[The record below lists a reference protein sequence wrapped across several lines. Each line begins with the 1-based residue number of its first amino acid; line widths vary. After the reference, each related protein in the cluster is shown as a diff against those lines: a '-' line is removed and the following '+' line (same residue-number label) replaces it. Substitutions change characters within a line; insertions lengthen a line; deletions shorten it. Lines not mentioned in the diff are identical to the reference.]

1 MADQNENM
9 ILNIMRKSNAQKS
22 QQAANKRQ
30 IIKEA
35 ESKADIRGQDYAK
48 KQAAAMYAPDDTALQ
63 GKAYYG
69 DELDQFET
77 VNQVLN
83 WINLESGNR
92 LKPNDIYNKQIV
104 EKVLNYI
111 KDKPQN
117 NTTKEKKEQ
126 TKKRV
131 DNAKKILFGDAFFRG
146 NLDSTKNKIKPNEV
160 EKYGT
165 LGVHAAAAKYA
176 KSGDTL
182 FGQMFGY
189 DNKTDKGDLSRQ
201 KVVDALAQGAH
212 NPSIYENEDVTELKR
227 LLRTAYVS
235 YNKTGNSSYMSAAAT
250 IADKL
255 GEKAYNNFQTP
266 EDCIQYENMILSISQ
281 SADAEGGPY
290 IDRARYD
297 IIANHIRQL
306 RNMKT
311 NNNVSHYDENGTR
324 LVDMPGNNSGAVKRT
339 FAQEQDN
346 IDKKEQ

>member
-9 ILNIMRKSNAQKS
+9 IFNIIRKSNAQKS

-35 ESKADIRGQDYAK
+35 ENKADTRGQDYAK

-104 EKVLNYI
+104 EEVLDYI
-111 KDKPQN
+111 KNKPQN

-126 TKKRV
+126 IKKRV
-131 DNAKKILFGDAFFRG
+131 DNAKKIFFGNAVVRG
-146 NLDSTKNKIKPNEV
+146 NVDSTKDKIKPREM
-160 EKYGT
+160 EEYGA
-165 LGVHAAAAKYA
+165 LGIHAAAANYA
-176 KSGDTL
+176 DNNL
-182 FGQMFGY
+182 FYG
-189 DNKTDKGDLSRQ
+189 NKTDKGGLSRQ
-201 KVVDALAQGAH
+201 KVVDALAQGVH
-212 NPSIYENEDVTELKR
+212 NPSIYENEDATELKR

-311 NNNVSHYDENGTR
+311 NNISHYDENGTR
-324 LVDMPGNNSGAVKRT
+324 LVDMPGNNSDAIKRT
-339 FAQEQDN
+339 FAQEQNN
-346 IDKKEQ
+346 INKKEQ

>member
-9 ILNIMRKSNAQKS
+9 IFNIIRNSNAQKS

-30 IIKEA
+30 LIKEA
-35 ESKADIRGQDYAK
+35 ESKADTRGQDYAK

-104 EKVLNYI
+104 EKVFDYI
-111 KDKPQN
+111 KNKPQN

-126 TKKRV
+126 IKKRV
-131 DNAKKILFGDAFFRG
+131 DNAKKILFGNAVVRG
-146 NLDSTKNKIKPNEV
+146 NVDSTKDKIKPRTIE
-160 EKYGT
+160 EAGA
-165 LGVHAAAAKYA
+165 LGIHAAAAYYA
-176 KSGDTL
+176 DKNLSYGSR
-182 FGQMFGY
+182 
-189 DNKTDKGDLSRQ
+189 TDKGGLSRQ
-201 KVVDALAQGAH
+201 KVVDALAQGVH

-235 YNKTGNSSYMSAAAT
+235 YNKTGNSSYMDAAAT

-266 EDCIQYENMILSISQ
+266 EDCIQYERMILYISQ

-290 IDRARYD
+290 IDRARYN
-297 IIANHIRQL
+297 IIAKHIKQL

-311 NNNVSHYDENGTR
+311 NNKVSHYDENGNK
-324 LVDMPGNNSGAVKRT
+324 LVDMPGNNSNAIKRT
-339 FAQEQDN
+339 FAQEQDKIN
-346 IDKKEQ
+346 KKEQ

>member
-9 ILNIMRKSNAQKS
+9 IFNIIRNSNAQKS

-30 IIKEA
+30 LIKEA
-35 ESKADIRGQDYAK
+35 ESKADTRGQDYAK

-77 VNQVLN
+77 VNQVLD
-83 WINLESGNR
+83 WINLESGYR
-92 LKPNDIYNKQIV
+92 LKPNDIYNKRIV
-104 EKVLNYI
+104 EEVLDYI
-111 KDKPQN
+111 KNKPQN
-117 NTTKEKKEQ
+117 NITKEKKEQ
-126 TKKRV
+126 IKKRV
-131 DNAKKILFGDAFFRG
+131 DNAKKILFGNGVVRG
-146 NLDSTKNKIKPNEV
+146 NVDSTKDKIQPRTIE
-160 EKYGT
+160 EAGA
-165 LGVHAAAAKYA
+165 LGVHAAAAYYA
-176 KSGDTL
+176 DNNL
-182 FGQMFGY
+182 FYGS
-189 DNKTDKGDLSRQ
+189 KTDKGGLSRQ
-201 KVVDALAQGAH
+201 KVVDALAQGVH

-227 LLRTAYVS
+227 LLRTAYIS
-235 YNKTGNSSYMSAAAT
+235 YNKTGNSSYMDAAAT

-306 RNMKT
+306 RKMNTDK
-311 NNNVSHYDENGTR
+311 VSHYDENGNK
-324 LVDMPGNNSGAVKRT
+324 LVDMPGNNSNAIKRT
-339 FAQEQDN
+339 FAQEQDKIN
-346 IDKKEQ
+346 KKEQ

>member
-9 ILNIMRKSNAQKS
+9 IFNIIRSNNAQKS
-22 QQAANKRQ
+22 QQAAKQRQ
-30 IIKEA
+30 LIKDA
-35 ESKADIRGQDYAK
+35 ESKADTRGQDYAI
-48 KQAAAMYAPDDTALQ
+48 KQATAIYAPDDTALQ
-63 GKAYYG
+63 GKAHYG

-83 WINLESGNR
+83 WINLESGYR

-111 KDKPQN
+111 KNKPLN

-126 TKKRV
+126 TKKRI

-146 NLDSTKNKIKPNEV
+146 SLDSTKNKIKTKEV

-176 KSGDTL
+176 DKSL
-182 FGQMFGY
+182 FYGS
-189 DNKTDKGDLSRQ
+189 KTDKGNLSRQ

-255 GEKAYNNFQTP
+255 GEKEYNNFQTP
-266 EDCIQYENMILSISQ
+266 EDCIKYESMILTISQ

-306 RNMKT
+306 RKMKT
-311 NNNVSHYDENGTR
+311 KNISQ
-324 LVDMPGNNSGAVKRT
+324 LVDMPGNNSDAVERT
-339 FAQEQDN
+339 FAREQ
-346 IDKKEQ
+346 KKINKKGAVNGNKNRTTTRP

>member
-9 ILNIMRKSNAQKS
+9 IFNIIRKSNAQKS

-30 IIKEA
+30 IIKDA
-35 ESKADIRGQDYAK
+35 ESKADTRGQDYAK
-48 KQAAAMYAPDDTALQ
+48 KQAAAIYAPDDTALQ

-77 VNQVLN
+77 VNQVLS

-92 LKPNDIYNKQIV
+92 LRPNDIYNKQIV
-104 EKVLNYI
+104 EKVLDYI

-126 TKKRV
+126 IKKRV
-131 DNAKKILFGDAFFRG
+131 DNAKKILFGNAIVRG
-146 NLDSTKNKIKPNEV
+146 NVDSTKDKIKPREM
-160 EKYGT
+160 EEYGA
-165 LGVHAAAAKYA
+165 LGIHAAAANYA
-176 KSGDTL
+176 DNNL
-182 FGQMFGY
+182 FYGS
-189 DNKTDKGDLSRQ
+189 KTDKGGLSRQ

-235 YNKTGNSSYMSAAAT
+235 YNKTGNSSYMNAAAT

-306 RNMKT
+306 RKMNTDK
-311 NNNVSHYDENGTR
+311 VSHYDENGNK
-324 LVDMPGNNSGAVKRT
+324 LVDMPGNNSSAVKRT
-339 FAQEQDN
+339 FAKEQKN
-346 IDKKEQ
+346 ITKKEQ

>member
-9 ILNIMRKSNAQKS
+9 ILNIMRNSNAQNS

-30 IIKEA
+30 LIKEA
-35 ESKADIRGQDYAK
+35 ESKADTRGQDYAK

-77 VNQVLN
+77 VNRVLD

-92 LKPNDIYNKQIV
+92 LKSSDIYNKRIV
-104 EKVLNYI
+104 EEVLDYI
-111 KDKPQN
+111 KNKPQN
-117 NTTKEKKEQ
+117 NITKEKKEQ
-126 TKKRV
+126 TKKHV
-131 DNAKKILFGDAFFRG
+131 DNARKILFGNGVVRG
-146 NLDSTKNKIKPNEV
+146 NVDSTKDKIQPRTIE
-160 EKYGT
+160 EAGA
-165 LGVHAAAAKYA
+165 LGVHAAAAYYA
-176 KSGDTL
+176 DNSL
-182 FGQMFGY
+182 FYGSR
-189 DNKTDKGDLSRQ
+189 TAKGGLSRQ
-201 KVVDALAQGAH
+201 KVVDALAQGVH

-235 YNKTGNSSYMSAAAT
+235 YNKTGNSSYMDAAAT

-290 IDRARYD
+290 IDRARYN
-297 IIANHIRQL
+297 IIAKHIKQL

-311 NNNVSHYDENGTR
+311 NNKVSHYDENGNK
-324 LVDMPGNNSGAVKRT
+324 LVDMPGNNSNAIKRT
-339 FAQEQDN
+339 FAQEQDKIN
-346 IDKKEQ
+346 KKEQ

>member
-9 ILNIMRKSNAQKS
+9 IFNIIRKSNAQKS

-30 IIKEA
+30 MIKEA
-35 ESKADIRGQDYAK
+35 ENKADTRGQDYAK
-48 KQAAAMYAPDDTALQ
+48 KQAAAIYAPDDTALQ

-92 LKPNDIYNKQIV
+92 LKPNDVYNKQIV
-104 EKVLNYI
+104 EKVLDYI

-126 TKKRV
+126 TKKRI
-131 DNAKKILFGDAFFRG
+131 DNARKILFGKAVVRG
-146 NLDSTKNKIKPNEV
+146 NVDSTNDKIKPHEM
-160 EKYGT
+160 EEYGA
-165 LGVHAAAAKYA
+165 LGIHAAAANYA
-176 KSGDTL
+176 FNNL
-182 FGQMFGY
+182 FYGS
-189 DNKTDKGDLSRQ
+189 KTDKGGLSRQ

-212 NPSIYENEDVTELKR
+212 NPSIYENEDATELKR

-235 YNKTGNSSYMSAAAT
+235 YNKTGNSSYMNAAAT
-250 IADKL
+250 IANKL

-306 RNMKT
+306 RKMNTDK
-311 NNNVSHYDENGTR
+311 VSHYDENGNK

-339 FAQEQDN
+339 FEQEQKN
-346 IDKKEQ
+346 ITKKEQ

>member
-9 ILNIMRKSNAQKS
+9 IFNIIRSNNAQKS
-22 QQAANKRQ
+22 QQAAKQRQ
-30 IIKEA
+30 VIKDA
-35 ESKADIRGQDYAK
+35 ESKADTRGQDYAK

-63 GKAYYG
+63 GKAHYG

-77 VNQVLN
+77 ANQVLN

-126 TKKRV
+126 IKKRV

-146 NLDSTKNKIKPNEV
+146 NLDSTKNKIKTSEV

-165 LGVHAAAAKYA
+165 LGVHAAAANYA
-176 KSGDTL
+176 DNNL
-182 FGQMFGY
+182 FYGS
-189 DNKTDKGDLSRQ
+189 KTDKGNLPRQ
-201 KVVDALAQGAH
+201 KVVDALAQGVH
-212 NPSIYENEDVTELKR
+212 NPSIYENEDATELKR

-311 NNNVSHYDENGTR
+311 KNISQ
-324 LVDMPGNNSGAVKRT
+324 LVDMPGNNSDAVKRT
-339 FAQEQDN
+339 FAQEQKN
-346 IDKKEQ
+346 NNKKGAVNGNKKRTTTRP

>member
-35 ESKADIRGQDYAK
+35 ESKADTRGQDYAK

-104 EKVLNYI
+104 EEVLDYI
-111 KDKPQN
+111 KNKPQN

-126 TKKRV
+126 IKKRV
-131 DNAKKILFGDAFFRG
+131 DNAKKILFGNAVVRG
-146 NLDSTKNKIKPNEV
+146 NVDSTKDKIKPREM
-160 EKYGT
+160 EEYGA
-165 LGVHAAAAKYA
+165 LGIHAAAANYA
-176 KSGDTL
+176 DNNL
-182 FGQMFGY
+182 FYGS
-189 DNKTDKGDLSRQ
+189 KTDKGGLSRQ
-201 KVVDALAQGAH
+201 KVVDALAQGVH

-311 NNNVSHYDENGTR
+311 NNNISHYDENGTR
-324 LVDMPGNNSGAVKRT
+324 LIDMPGNNSDAIKRA

>member
-9 ILNIMRKSNAQKS
+9 ILNIMRNSNAQKS
-22 QQAANKRQ
+22 QQAAKQRQ

-35 ESKADIRGQDYAK
+35 ESKADTRGQEYAK
-48 KQAAAMYAPDDTALQ
+48 KQAAAMYAPNDTALQ

-77 VNQVLN
+77 VNQVLS

-126 TKKRV
+126 TRKRV

-146 NLDSTKNKIKPNEV
+146 KLDSTKNKIKPNEV

-189 DNKTDKGDLSRQ
+189 DNKTDKGNLPRQ
-201 KVVDALAQGAH
+201 KVVDALAQGVH
-212 NPSIYENEDVTELKR
+212 NPSIYENEDATELKR

-255 GEKAYNNFQTP
+255 GEKEFNNFQTP
-266 EDCIQYENMILSISQ
+266 EDCINYESMILTISQ

-311 NNNVSHYDENGTR
+311 ENGNK
-324 LVDMPGNNSGAVKRT
+324 LVDMPGNNSNVVKKT
-339 FAQEQDN
+339 FAQEQKN
-346 IDKKEQ
+346 ITKKEQRSSK

>member
-9 ILNIMRKSNAQKS
+9 ILNIMRNSNAQKS

-35 ESKADIRGQDYAK
+35 ENKADTRGQDYAK

-117 NTTKEKKEQ
+117 NTTKEKEEQ

-165 LGVHAAAAKYA
+165 LGVHAAAANYA
-176 KSGDTL
+176 VNNL
-182 FGQMFGY
+182 FYGS
-189 DNKTDKGDLSRQ
+189 KTDKGDLSRQ

-212 NPSIYENEDVTELKR
+212 NPSVYENENATELKR

-324 LVDMPGNNSGAVKRT
+324 LVDMPGNNSDAIKRT
-339 FAQEQDN
+339 FAQEQDKIN
-346 IDKKEQ
+346 KKEQ

>member
-9 ILNIMRKSNAQKS
+9 IFNIIRKSNAQKS

-35 ESKADIRGQDYAK
+35 ENKADTRGQDYAK
-48 KQAAAMYAPDDTALQ
+48 KQAAAIYAPDDTALQ

-126 TKKRV
+126 IKKRV
-131 DNAKKILFGDAFFRG
+131 DNAKKILFGNAVVRG
-146 NLDSTKNKIKPNEV
+146 NVDSTKDKIKPREM
-160 EKYGT
+160 EEYGA
-165 LGVHAAAAKYA
+165 LGIHAAAANYA
-176 KSGDTL
+176 DNNL
-182 FGQMFGY
+182 FYGS
-189 DNKTDKGDLSRQ
+189 KTDKSGLSRQ
-201 KVVDALAQGAH
+201 KVVDALAQGVH

-306 RNMKT
+306 RKMNTDK
-311 NNNVSHYDENGTR
+311 VSHYDENGNK

-339 FAQEQDN
+339 FEQEQKN
-346 IDKKEQ
+346 ITKKEQ